1 MKNKKISITVFSG
14 RSSLLYSTPASATE
28 ISKPAYI
35 LANYNANVANVVQL
49 INNINNT
56 TATFQTN
63 LEAAL
68 KAYNAL
74 TGTEKQYVT
83 NYSTLSSHQQT
94 RIAYRKL
101 AAQIEEKLNS
111 VDSTSANYYQNV
123 IETRDWYNTLNAA
136 QKPL

>member
-1 MKNKKISITVFSG
+1 MAVP
-14 RSSLLYSTPASATE
+14 SLLYSAPASATE

-35 LANYNANVANVVQL
+35 LASYNANVANVVQL

-74 TGTEKQYVT
+74 TETEKQYVT
-83 NYSTLSSHQQT
+83 NYSTLSAHQQT

-101 AAQIEEKLNS
+101 AAQIEEKLYS
-111 VDSTSANYYQNV
+111 VDSTSSNYYQNV
-123 IETRDWYNTLNAA
+123 IETKDWYNTLNAA

>member
-1 MKNKKISITVFSG
+1 MAVP
-14 RSSLLYSTPASATE
+14 SLLYSAPASATE

-35 LANYNANVANVVQL
+35 LASYNANVANVVQL

-63 LEAAL
+63 LEAL

-74 TGTEKQYVT
+74 TETEKQYVT
-83 NYSTLSSHQQT
+83 NYSTLSAHQQT

-101 AAQIEEKLNS
+101 ADKLKRNC
-111 VDSTSANYYQNV
+111 
-123 IETRDWYNTLNAA
+123 ILWILRPLIIIKMLLK
-136 QKPL
+136 QKIGIIP